1 MSKYNSKGQL
11 IEELDCPPIYMRGPF
26 QSPKPTSPK
35 RKQISEDPAT
45 PSPKPFESEEQRNLY
60 AELYER
66 PSPYLA
72 EPYLAP
78 PFSKVEAEPYLAPPF
93 LNAQEAEILAWCEAY
108 QNLKKQGLN
117 LYKI

>member
-1 MSKYNSKGQL
+1 
-11 IEELDCPPIYMRGPF
+11 MRGPF

-60 AELYER
+60 AK
-66 PSPYLA
+66 PSPYLTEPYLA

-78 PFSKVEAEPYLAPPF
+78 PFPKVE
-93 LNAQEAEILAWCEAY
+93 EAEILAWCEAY
-108 QNLKKQGLN
+108 QNLKKRGLN